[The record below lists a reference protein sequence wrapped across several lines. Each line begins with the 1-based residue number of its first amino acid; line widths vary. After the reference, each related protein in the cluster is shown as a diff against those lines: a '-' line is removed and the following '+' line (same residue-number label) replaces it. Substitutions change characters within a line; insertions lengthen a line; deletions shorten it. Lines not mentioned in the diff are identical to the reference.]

1 MSGIDVSAVI
11 ISLNSRHFLKGCLES
26 LKNAKQGGYSFEVI
40 VVDNGSTDGS
50 QEMMRTEYPWAR
62 LIANQKNAGLCAA
75 ANQGARAASGR
86 YYLLLNDD
94 ILVLDDA
101 LPRLVR
107 FLDAHPEV
115 AMIGSRLLNP
125 DGSGQFSSG
134 RSFPSPMNALF
145 GRKSVLTKL
154 FPRSRWS
161 RRYLLSDQIDA
172 PEPYEVD
179 WLSAAAMMAR
189 RDVYLELGGLP
200 EDFYYFVEIL
210 FCEHMK
216 QAGHKIYLDPQSR
229 IIHFEGVGSGIR
241 TARVRRRHI
250 VRFHVGAYRW
260 YCLHRRWGAH
270 APQRLLAGAFLS
282 LRAAALIAA
291 DLLRTDGKEA
301 RRQLETGRP
310 EGGVA
315 I

>member
-1 MSGIDVSAVI
+1 MNTIDVSAVV
-11 ISLNSRHFLKGCLES
+11 ISLNSRHFLQGCLES
-26 LKNAKQGGYSFEVI
+26 LKTADWGKYSYEVL

-50 QEMMRTEYPWAR
+50 QAMVQSEYPWVR
-62 LIANQKNAGLCAA
+62 LIANEKNAGLCAA
-75 ANQGARAASGR
+75 ANQGARLANGK

-94 ILVLDDA
+94 ILILDQA
-101 LPRLVR
+101 IPRLIQ
-107 FLDAHPEV
+107 FLDAHTDV
-115 AMIGSRLLNP
+115 AMIGSRLLNA
-125 DGSGQFSSG
+125 DGSDQFSSG

-145 GRKSVLTKL
+145 GRKSFLTRV
-154 FPRSRWS
+154 FPRAPWA
-161 RRYLLSDQIDA
+161 RRYLLSDQIDGQ
-172 PEPYEVD
+172 EPYEVD

-189 RDVYLELGGLP
+189 RDVYLQLGGLA

-210 FCEHMK
+210 FCERMK

-260 YCLHRRWGAH
+260 YCLHRRWNPR

-282 LRAAALIAA
+282 IRAAALIAA
-291 DLLRTDGKEA
+291 DVLKPSPKEV
-301 RRQLETGRP
+301 RRELDSGRP